1 MIWTSEQ
8 EKREEDD
15 DIIAKRIRDEIQKV
29 QEVIQNDKKTK

>member
-1 MIWTSEQ
+1 MVTSEQ

-15 DIIAKRIRDEIQKV
+15 DIIVKRIRDEIQKV

>member
-1 MIWTSEQ
+1 MVTSEQ

>member
-1 MIWTSEQ
+1 MVTSEQ

-15 DIIAKRIRDEIQKV
+15 DIIEKRIRDEIQKV